1 MKHSSIIISEKEE
14 IVKVRNAPGKRRDGE
29 RGSLHAGARIF
40 QEKGKEN
47 PFTFRDGC
55 VIMLSGL
62 ICDPYQIDKK

>member
-40 QEKGKEN
+40 
-47 PFTFRDGC
+47 
-55 VIMLSGL
+55 
-62 ICDPYQIDKK
+62 